1 MLSRVNGPGLDD
13 KKSGQMVRNP
23 KSQNGE
29 EADLREANF
38 QPRMDANRRE
48 LKTSESFESAY
59 FLKVIGQEKLDKISI
74 FLFVS

>member
-1 MLSRVNGPGLDD
+1 VLSRVNGRGLDD

-38 QPRMDANRRE
+38 QPRMDANRCE
-48 LKTSESFESAY
+48 LNRLNPSNLRTF
-59 FLKVIGQEKLDKISI
+59 
-74 FLFVS
+74 